1 MIGTLNLTLQA
12 QASVRTVLVFSRPV
26 RLTLF
31 SLVRRIRDQQM
42 KRSEKIAELQAS
54 RQKAID
60 DAQVI
65 VALGTDS
72 SLTEDQ
78 TKEVNEL
85 LDSAEQF
92 GSEIEAVATEEAALA
107 VTAQRL
113 ETLRTQPQNRQVAA
127 IVNRGSQMSSM
138 PDNGLQKVWKM
149 PARARNHQ
157 KITAFSSDENYD
169 AASKAYRFG
178 MFALAKAQLDCPGA
192 YNFPTATKFAR
203 EHGLLNASHMEG
215 GSDTTGSHIF
225 VPEEFGQ
232 DMIKLREQYGVA
244 RQICKVRTMTSDTRT
259 DPKWESGLTAY
270 FTGEGAAA
278 TSSTMVHSTVR
289 LTAKKLTVLS
299 TFSSEL
305 NEDAVVDIGNEL
317 ANEGAYAFA
326 LKEDQCLIDGD
337 GTSTYGHIVGLK
349 NSFYNNLTITTNV
362 GYRDATGTTWGAITL
377 ADITSLISVVPV
389 YAQQGMYFLCS
400 SQFYYQVMV
409 PLLNAAGGISGME
422 LQDGFR
428 VPAFQGIRVMFSQ
441 VMPIATATTGIVLF
455 LGNFA
460 QGVTLGDRRRQTI
473 EFSRD
478 ATVDS
483 VNLFTNDL
491 IAIKSSERLD
501 INVHSYGSGAT
512 AGPIVALATAA
523 P

>member
-1 MIGTLNLTLQA
+1 
-12 QASVRTVLVFSRPV
+12 
-26 RLTLF
+26 
-31 SLVRRIRDQQM
+31 M
-42 KRSEKIAELQAS
+42 KRSEKIAGLQAS

-65 VALGTDS
+65 VALGKDE
-72 SLTEDQ
+72 SLTPEQ
-78 TKEVNEL
+78 TVEVNEL
-85 LDSAEQF
+85 LNTAETL
-92 GSEIEAVATEEAALA
+92 GSEIEAVAAEEAAVA

-113 ETLRTQPQNRQVAA
+113 ETLRSQPQNRQIANL
-127 IVNRGSQMSSM
+127 VNRGSGMTSM
-138 PDNGLQKVWKM
+138 PDSQQAWKM
-149 PARARNHQ
+149 PAVARNHQ
-157 KITAFSSDENYD
+157 RITAFSDDTNYD
-169 AASKAYRFG
+169 KASKAYRFG

-192 YNFPTATKFAR
+192 YNFPTAVKFAR

-215 GSDTTGSHIF
+215 GSDTTGSHVF

-232 DMIKLREQYGVA
+232 DLIKLRESYGVT

-259 DPKWESGLTAY
+259 DPKWQSGLTAY

-278 TSSTMVHSTVR
+278 TTSTMQHSTVR
-289 LTAKKLTVLS
+289 LTAKKLTALS
-299 TFSSEL
+299 TYSSEL
-305 NEDAVVDIGNEL
+305 NEDSVVDIGNDL
-317 ANEGAYAFA
+317 ANECSYAFA

-362 GYRDATGTTWGAITL
+362 GYRDATGTSWGAITL
-377 ADITSLISVVPV
+377 ADITTLISVVPV

-409 PLLNAAGGISGME
+409 PLLNAAGGVSGTE

-428 VPAFQGIRVMFSQ
+428 RPMFQGIPVMFSQ
-441 VMPIATATTGIVLF
+441 VMPIATATTGIMLF
-455 LGNFA
+455 LGNFSQA
-460 QGVTLGDRRRQTI
+460 VTLGDRRRETF

-491 IAIKSSERLD
+491 IAIKCSERLD
-501 INVHSYGSGAT
+501 INVHSYGSGAV
-512 AGPIVALATAA
+512 AGPVVALATAA

>member
-1 MIGTLNLTLQA
+1 
-12 QASVRTVLVFSRPV
+12 
-26 RLTLF
+26 
-31 SLVRRIRDQQM
+31 M

-60 DAQVI
+60 DAQAI
-65 VALGTDS
+65 VALGKDE
-72 SLTEDQ
+72 SLTPEQ
-78 TKEVNEL
+78 TGEVNEL
-85 LDSAEQF
+85 LDTAEQL
-92 GSEIEAVATEEAALA
+92 GAEIETVAAEEAQIAA
-107 VTAQRL
+107 TAQRI
-113 ETLRTQPQNRQVAA
+113 ETLRSQPQNRQVAA
-127 IVNRGSQMSSM
+127 IVNRGSGMSSM
-138 PDNGLQKVWKM
+138 PLGGDQAWKM
-149 PARARNHQ
+149 PAKCRNHQ
-157 KITAFSSDENYD
+157 KITAFSSDDDFD
-169 AASKAYRFG
+169 APSKAYRFG

-192 YNFPTATKFAR
+192 YNFPTAMKFAKD
-203 EHGLLNASHMEG
+203 HGLLNVSHMEG

-232 DMIKLREQYGVA
+232 DLIKLRESYGVA

-259 DPKWESGLTAY
+259 DPKWQSGLTAY

-289 LTAKKLTVLS
+289 LTAKKMTALS
-299 TFSSEL
+299 TYSSEL
-305 NEDAVVDIGNEL
+305 NEDAVVDIGNDL
-317 ANEGAYAFA
+317 ANEISFAFA

-389 YAQQGMYFLCS
+389 YAQQGMKFLCS

-409 PLLNAAGGISGME
+409 PLLNAAGGISGTE

-428 VPAFQGIRVMFSQ
+428 RPMFQGIPVMFSQ
-441 VMPIATATTGIVLF
+441 VMPIVTATTGIMLF
-455 LGNFA
+455 LGNFSMA
-460 QGVTLGDRRRQTI
+460 VTLGDRRRETF

-491 IAIKSSERLD
+491 IAIKGSERID
-501 INVHSYGSGAT
+501 MNVHSYGSGAV
-512 AGPIVALATAA
+512 AGPVVALATAA
-523 P
+523 PA